1 MLPRRKAGFA
11 VAAAVVAVLVVLC
24 VGFVPSWLVGNAPGL
39 GAPDRLKAVNDVR
52 ATLLQALGGLLALAG
67 VGLGAVLTSR
77 QLLLNRESRSIDLF
91 TKAID
96 QLGAEQEPTRQGAVY
111 ALEQLA
117 ELDSRYRGHIHAL
130 LTSFVCSRAPWVPG
144 TPRREGGP
152 AGDVAAAIGALRRG
166 GMIEPGA
173 ASELERVDLR
183 DADLTGLAIPR
194 VCFAGANLEGAVLRN
209 ATLAGATLTGA
220 LLRDADL
227 RGADLGT
234 ADLADADLTGALADA
249 TTRWPEG
256 FTPPARSGGR

>member
-1 MLPRRKAGFA
+1 
-11 VAAAVVAVLVVLC
+11 VVVLVVLC
-24 VGFVPSWLVGNAPGL
+24 VGFAPSWLVGQAPGL
-39 GAPDRLKAVNDVR
+39 GAADRLKAVNDVR

-117 ELDSRYRGHIHAL
+117 ELDPRYRGHIHAL
-130 LTSFVCSRAPWVPG
+130 LTSFICSRAPWQPG
-144 TPRREGGP
+144 TTTRRQGGL
-152 AGDVAAAIGALRRG
+152 ANDVAAALAALGRG
-166 GMIEPGA
+166 GMVEPGA
-173 ASELERVDLR
+173 WSELERVDLR

-209 ATLAGATLTGA
+209 ADLAGAALTGT
-220 LLRDADL
+220 LLRGADL
-227 RGADLGT
+227 RGADLTG
-234 ADLADADLTGALADA
+234 ADLADADLTGVLADA
-249 TTRWPEG
+249 ATRWPGG
-256 FTPPARSGGR
+256 FTPPA